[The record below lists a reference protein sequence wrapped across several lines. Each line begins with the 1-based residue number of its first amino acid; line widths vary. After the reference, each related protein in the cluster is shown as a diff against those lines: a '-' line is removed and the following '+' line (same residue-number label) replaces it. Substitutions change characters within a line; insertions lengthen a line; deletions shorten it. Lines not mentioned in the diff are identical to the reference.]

1 MEKISRFD
9 ATIGLGKHSFGRSNQ
24 SPKKSFKGINGWK
37 SLPGP
42 FLLPAVPGW
51 DWFFNIVLEVTIC
64 RNGAPGRFL
73 QHIFQYPLGPLGP
86 CLKHTAKV
94 KNGDTKRERWANIDD
109 EAESLGWQVLS
120 FTGRKNR
127 AICTTFPGTKCLFVF
142 LTKMIFFKYV

>member
-1 MEKISRFD
+1 MKSP
-9 ATIGLGKHSFGRSNQ
+9 FGR
-24 SPKKSFKGINGWK
+24 GITLLRGLTITMVIHHLLNGM
-37 SLPGP
+37 
-42 FLLPAVPGW
+42 
-51 DWFFNIVLEVTIC
+51 I
-64 RNGAPGRFL
+64 L
-73 QHIFQYPLGPLGP
+73 QVGP